1 MQLKMENVQFKTV
14 RPGLSGVTGVSVVPN
29 ATGVIDLVNDHVVKN
44 LVPVKPV
51 T

>member
-14 RPGLSGVTGVSVVPN
+14 RPGLSGVTGVSVVLN
-29 ATGVIDLVNDHVVKN
+29 ATAVIDLVHEPVVVN

>member
-14 RPGLSGVTGVSVVPN
+14 RPGLSGVTGVSVVLN
-29 ATGVIDLVNDHVVKN
+29 ATAVIDLVNEHVVVN

>member
-14 RPGLSGVTGVSVVPN
+14 RPGQSGVIGASVVLN
-29 ATGVIDLVNDHVVKN
+29 ATAVIDLVNEPVVVN